1 MEQIIDLGEVNSLKE
16 NKVLFGENKKTTLVN
31 SKIVFK
37 GKNNILFL
45 EDDVNIKD
53 STLSFE
59 GDNSVIYLSSN
70 HNIYLLN
77 VIAHSDSVFY
87 MGEKNYM
94 NGKLNAICS
103 ERKHIVIGN
112 RGLFSFGIWLR
123 MADPHIIYD
132 IESRQRKNITK
143 SIFLGDHIWV
153 GQSAMI
159 LKGTKMGSGSIL
171 GAMSLISNK
180 TIPSNTIWG
189 GNPAKQI
196 TSGIFFTNDVVHRY
210 TPEQTEKSMI
220 NEDDIFIYNKDD
232 STLSFDE
239 IDKALTDAK
248 DANERLDYILKNLRG
263 YKEKNRFFVG
273 EMKSKKKRFG
283 K

>member
-1 MEQIIDLGEVNSLKE
+1 
-16 NKVLFGENKKTTLVN
+16 
-31 SKIVFK
+31 
-37 GKNNILFL
+37 
-45 EDDVNIKD
+45 
-53 STLSFE
+53 
-59 GDNSVIYLSSN
+59 
-70 HNIYLLN
+70 
-77 VIAHSDSVFY
+77 

-103 ERKHIVIGN
+103 ERKHIVVGN
-112 RGLFSFGIWLR
+112 RGLFSFGVWMR

-132 IESRQRKNITK
+132 IETKKRKNITK

-159 LKGTKMGSGSIL
+159 LKGTKMGSGSVL

-196 TSGIFFTNDVVHRY
+196 TSGVFFTNDVVHRY
-210 TPEQTEKSMI
+210 SEEQTEKSMTC
-220 NEDDIFIYNKDD
+220 NDDTFIYKKDA
-232 STLSFDE
+232 STKSFDE

-248 DANERLDYILKNLRG
+248 SSEERLEYIQKNLRG
-263 YKEKNRFFVG
+263 HKEKNRFFIG
-273 EMKSKKKRFG
+273 EEKTKKKRFG